1 MAGREGRVRLVGWEF
16 EEPTPDR
23 CSATVELEWRSQA
36 YTGIAEEPA
45 SEAGK
50 LRSAARATT
59 DAVGQVLGANIATLE
74 LLDID
79 TVNAFGTPA
88 VIVAL
93 AMHIQENRHTQE
105 NEYFVGFC
113 VVEDELAIAAV
124 RSVLSATNR
133 LIQRLEDTI

>member
-23 CSATVELEWRSQA
+23 CSATVELEWRSRA

-59 DAVGQVLGANIATLE
+59 DAVGQILGANIATLE

-93 AMHIQENRHTQE
+93 SVHTQE
-105 NEYFVGFC
+105 TEYCVGFGL
-113 VVEDELAIAAV
+113 VKDEPAEAAV

-133 LIQRLEDTI
+133 LIQRLGHTI

>member
-1 MAGREGRVRLVGWEF
+1 MAGRADRIRLVGLEF
-16 EEPTPDR
+16 EEATPER
-23 CSATVELEWRSQA
+23 CRATVELEWRSQV

-50 LRSAARATT
+50 LQSAARATT
-59 DAVGQVLGANIATLE
+59 DAVGQILGANITTLE

-88 VIVAL
+88 VIVML
-93 AMHIQENRHTQE
+93 AVHKQE

-113 VVEDELAIAAV
+113 VVEGEPAVAAAK
-124 RSVLSATNR
+124 SVLSATNR
-133 LIQRLEDTI
+133 LIQRLGNTI

>member
-1 MAGREGRVRLVGWEF
+1 MAGRANRIRLVGLEF
-16 EEPTPDR
+16 EEATPER
-23 CSATVELEWRSQA
+23 GRATVELEWRSQA
-36 YTGIAEEPA
+36 YRGIAEEPA
-45 SEAGK
+45 AEAGK

-59 DAVGQVLGANIATLE
+59 DAVGQVLGANVATLE

-93 AMHIQENRHTQE
+93 SVHTQE
-105 NEYFVGFC
+105 TEYCVGFGL
-113 VVEDELAIAAV
+113 VKEEPAVAAV

-133 LIQRLEDTI
+133 LIQRLENTI

>member
-1 MAGREGRVRLVGWEF
+1 MAGRANRIQLIGLEF
-16 EEPTPDR
+16 EEATAER
-23 CSATVELEWRSQA
+23 GRATVELEWRSQT

-50 LRSAARATT
+50 LQTEARATT

-79 TVNAFGTPA
+79 TVNALGTPA

-93 AMHIQENRHTQE
+93 SVHTQE
-105 NEYFVGFC
+105 TDFFVGFC
-113 VVEDELAIAAV
+113 VVKDDPTFAAV
-124 RSVLSATNR
+124 KSVLSATNR
-133 LIQRLEDTI
+133 LIQRLENTI

>member
-1 MAGREGRVRLVGWEF
+1 MAGRVNRIRLVGLEF
-16 EEPTPDR
+16 EEAPYEGVR
-23 CSATVELEWRSQA
+23 ATVELEWRSQA

-50 LRSAARATT
+50 LQSAARATT
-59 DAVGQVLGANIATLE
+59 DAVGQVLGANIATLK

-93 AMHIQENRHTQE
+93 SVHRQET
-105 NEYFVGFC
+105 EYFVGFC
-113 VVEDELAIAAV
+113 VVEDEPAVAAV

-133 LIQRLEDTI
+133 LIQRLENTI

>member
-1 MAGREGRVRLVGWEF
+1 MAGRANRITLIGLEF
-16 EEPTPDR
+16 EEATPER
-23 CSATVELEWRSQA
+23 GRATVELEWRSQA

-50 LRSAARATT
+50 LLSAARATT
-59 DAVGQVLGANIATLE
+59 DAVGRILGADVATLE

-93 AMHIQENRHTQE
+93 SVHTQE
-105 NEYFVGFC
+105 TEYCVGFC
-113 VVEDELAIAAV
+113 VVKDEPAEAAV
-124 RSVLSATNR
+124 KSVLSATNR
-133 LIQRLEDTI
+133 LIQRLGHTI